1 MAIVDIEEEV
11 NAVMI
16 DKNKPLISV
25 VVPVYKVEKYL
36 KKCVESILAQ
46 SYTNLEII
54 LVDDGSPDNC
64 GKLCDE
70 ISKKDS
76 RIRVIHKQNGGLS
89 SARNAGIDIAQGE
102 YIGFVDSD
110 DTIEPY
116 MYEKLY
122 GAIYNDKTKLAVCA
136 VNYVYENG
144 EVLRKKSV
152 GRDMT
157 FDFYHAMIEMNT
169 HRIFDMGA
177 WSKLY
182 HRELFENLRFP
193 VGKLS
198 EDYYIMF
205 RIFDR
210 AQKISY
216 VDTAC
221 YNYLQRKN
229 SITRSVKINHD
240 HEYAAKEQMEY
251 LDEKHPELKTVGHV
265 AYASSALTVY
275 DFYIKNKVSCPKQRI
290 DHFKQVIN
298 ENMEYI
304 KDATYLSASKRIQ
317 FKLFCLNPLLY
328 NIVFKM
334 YRQVK
339 RI

>member
-1 MAIVDIEEEV
+1 MTLAEIKNEEKI
-11 NAVMI
+11 VMI

-36 KKCVESILAQ
+36 KKCVESILVQ

-70 ISKKDS
+70 FSKMDS
-76 RIRVIHKQNGGLS
+76 RICVIHKQNGGLS

-102 YIGFVDSD
+102 YIGFIDSD

-122 GAIYNDKTKLAVCA
+122 DAIHNDKTKLAVCA
-136 VNYVYENG
+136 VNYVYESG
-144 EVLRKKSV
+144 EVLRKKST

-182 HRELFENLRFP
+182 HRDLFDDLRFP
-193 VGKLS
+193 VGKI
-198 EDYYIMF
+198 E
-205 RIFDR
+205 
-210 AQKISY
+210 
-216 VDTAC
+216 
-221 YNYLQRKN
+221 
-229 SITRSVKINHD
+229 
-240 HEYAAKEQMEY
+240 
-251 LDEKHPELKTVGHV
+251 
-265 AYASSALTVY
+265 
-275 DFYIKNKVSCPKQRI
+275 
-290 DHFKQVIN
+290 
-298 ENMEYI
+298 
-304 KDATYLSASKRIQ
+304 
-317 FKLFCLNPLLY
+317 
-328 NIVFKM
+328 
-334 YRQVK
+334 
-339 RI
+339 

>member
-1 MAIVDIEEEV
+1 MGVI
-11 NAVMI
+11 
-16 DKNKPLISV
+16 NKEHPLISV
-25 VVPVYKVEKYL
+25 IVPIYKVEKYL
-36 KKCVESILAQ
+36 SKCIESIIAQ
-46 SYTNLEII
+46 EYSNIEII

-64 GKLCDE
+64 GKICDDYA
-70 ISKKDS
+70 IKDN
-76 RIRVIHKQNGGLS
+76 RVKVIHKENGGLS

-122 GAIYNDKTKLAVCA
+122 NAIYHDKTKLAVCA
-136 VNYVYENG
+136 VNYIYENG
-144 EVLRKKSV
+144 EILRKKSV
-152 GRDMT
+152 GKDMT
-157 FDFYHAMIEMNT
+157 FDFYHAMIEMNS

-182 HRELFENLRFP
+182 HRDLFKDLRFP
-193 VGKLS
+193 IGKLS

-210 AQKISY
+210 AQTISY

-221 YNYLQRKN
+221 YNYLQREN

-240 HEYAAKEQMEY
+240 HEYAAKEQMDY
-251 LDEKHPELKTVGHV
+251 LDKKHPELKTVGNV

-275 DFYIKNKVSCPKQRI
+275 DFYLKNNVLCSEEKI
-290 DHFKQVIN
+290 NHFKHVIN

-304 KDATYLSASKRIQ
+304 KGATYLSVSKRIQ
-317 FKLFCLNPLLY
+317 FKLFCLNPVLY
-328 NIVFKM
+328 NVVFKM
-334 YRQVK
+334 YRQIK

>member
-1 MAIVDIEEEV
+1 MAIVDIKEEV

-25 VVPVYKVEKYL
+25 IVPVYKVEKYL

-70 ISKKDS
+70 FSKKYS
-76 RIRVIHKQNGGLS
+76 RICVIHKQNGGLS

-136 VNYVYENG
+136 INYIYEDGKKVNKPP
-144 EVLRKKSV
+144 L
-152 GRDMT
+152 GRNCK
-157 FDFYHAMIEMNT
+157 FDFYHAIVEMNT
-169 HRIFDMGA
+169 HRLFDMGA
-177 WSKLY
+177 CSKLY
-182 HRELFENLRFP
+182 HKSLFDDLRFP

-205 RIFDR
+205 KIFDR
-210 AQKISY
+210 AQSISY
-216 VDTAC
+216 LDIPC
-221 YNYLQRKN
+221 YNYLQRNN
-229 SITRSVKINHD
+229 SITHSPKINHD
-240 HEYAAKEQMEY
+240 HEYAAREQMIY
-251 LDEKHPELKTVGHV
+251 LDKKYPELKIVSHTS
-265 AYASSALTVY
+265 YASAALTVY
-275 DFYIKNKVSCPKQRI
+275 DFYIKNQVTCPKEQLQ
-290 DHFKQVIN
+290 HFHDIVKQN
-298 ENMEYI
+298 EGYI
-304 KDATYLSASKRIQ
+304 KQADYLSKSKKIQFSLFMISPCLYRTVFKTYRKIKRI
-317 FKLFCLNPLLY
+317 
-328 NIVFKM
+328 
-334 YRQVK
+334 
-339 RI
+339 